1 MLSPTINQYIQNNRL
16 ASVYLLSSFFDHKGF
31 MDIKILDVVVK
42 IAACVCGKDG
52 VISQSE
58 EEAILATVISK
69 YQDYSLERFNQTLDD
84 FFDDT
89 LQLEDYLN
97 QVSDINLKK
106 FTINLCEFSASADG
120 LDIKENIALH
130 KVKLILGEE
139 L

>member
-1 MLSPTINQYIQNNRL
+1 MNIDN
-16 ASVYLLSSFFDHKGF
+16 
-31 MDIKILDVVVK
+31 LDVVVK
-42 IAACVCGKDG
+42 VAACVCGKDG
-52 VISQSE
+52 VISQAE
-58 EEAILATVISK
+58 EEAILATILLEYPS
-69 YQDYSLERFNQTLDD
+69 YSLIRFNQTLDD

-89 LQLEDYLN
+89 LQLEDYLD
-97 QVSDINLKK
+97 QISDVNLKN

>member
-1 MLSPTINQYIQNNRL
+1 
-16 ASVYLLSSFFDHKGF
+16 
-31 MDIKILDVVVK
+31 LD
-42 IAACVCGKDG
+42 
-52 VISQSE
+52 
-58 EEAILATVISK
+58 
-69 YQDYSLERFNQTLDD
+69 
-84 FFDDT
+84 
-89 LQLEDYLN
+89 

>member
-1 MLSPTINQYIQNNRL
+1 
-16 ASVYLLSSFFDHKGF
+16 

>member
-1 MLSPTINQYIQNNRL
+1 MEDKIIDF
-16 ASVYLLSSFFDHKGF
+16 A
-31 MDIKILDVVVK
+31 IKV
-42 IAACVCGKDG
+42 AACVCGKDG

-58 EEAILATVISK
+58 EQAILTTITLG
-69 YQDYSLERFNQTLDD
+69 YPNYSLKRFNQVLDD
-84 FFDDT
+84 FFDET
-89 LQLEDYLN
+89 LELEDYLE
-97 QVSDINLKK
+97 QLSGTNLKQ

>member
-1 MLSPTINQYIQNNRL
+1 MNICN
-16 ASVYLLSSFFDHKGF
+16 
-31 MDIKILDVVVK
+31 LDVVVK
-42 IAACVCGKDG
+42 VAACVCGKDG
-52 VISQSE
+52 VISQAE
-58 EEAILATVISK
+58 EEAILATILLEYPS
-69 YQDYSLERFNQTLDD
+69 YSLIRFNQTLDD

-89 LQLEDYLN
+89 LQLEDYLD
-97 QVSDINLKK
+97 QISDVNFKK

>member
-1 MLSPTINQYIQNNRL
+1 
-16 ASVYLLSSFFDHKGF
+16 

-106 FTINLCEFSASADG
+106 FIINLCEFSASADG